1 VRETKAEKKLRQ
13 EIAVSVSKPDVQD
26 DILAIDD
33 QQEKGIW
40 IDPGMREHPV
50 VNLDGLGDDEE
61 EDLNILIMRMISE
74 TSTIKKFPPLSIDE
88 G

>member
-13 EIAVSVSKPDVQD
+13 EIAVSVSRPDVQD
-26 DILAIDD
+26 DILVIDD
-33 QQEKGIW
+33 QQEKEIW

-50 VNLDGLGDDEE
+50 VNLYRLGDEE
-61 EDLNILIMRMISE
+61 EDFEYTDNEDDLEDL
-74 TSTIKKFPPLSIDE
+74 